1 VQEIIKAL
9 QEIPAGD
16 DRSVVVENDA
26 IQVVD
31 DVTGAV
37 VNNREARIVR
47 RNGRLEIQ
55 VFQDGKLLSISAIK
69 TYGAYD
75 TAQSILNMLMEPD
88 DAV

>member
-1 VQEIIKAL
+1 MQEIIKAL